1 MASKYIKKFKVP
13 NNFENILSDFAKEI
27 LRNQPKDIIDFGIE
41 YFKGLEA
48 NTKFDYKDKGENR
61 PENYKRPENQE
72 PNIINAPNKL
82 EISQEDK
89 NRLQR
94 SMDKI
99 ERINKDPV
107 PISEKEEDKG
117 KKEEYEFS
125 QGRHVSKYIQE
136 GEMTESHQVRK
147 VITTEE
153 VYVKKQETVIRNG
166 EVIKNETTEH
176 RYISGNGQNENMLG
190 EENRG
195 NVRYGGIVEG
205 NEEHKKEYDDWFTK
219 HSMDKQVI
227 DYKPEEQPL
236 DENLKRNEV
245 GYKTWFNNHSVRS
258 IDQSQGSGEEKAEG
272 GQEHKF
278 QYDDWFNRHSKD
290 KMVIEYKPTEI
301 KLDENVTRCE
311 VDYPTWFENHSKLT
325 NKHV

>member
-48 NTKFDYKDKGENR
+48 NAKFDYKDKGENR

-107 PISEKEEDKG
+107 PISEKEEDRN

-136 GEMTESHQVRK
+136 GEMTRK
-147 VITTEE
+147 VVTKEE
-153 VYVKKQETVIRNG
+153 VYVRKQETVIRNG
-166 EVIKNETTEH
+166 EVIRNETTEH
-176 RYISGNGQNENMLG
+176 RYISGNGG
-190 EENRG
+190 EDEG

-227 DYKPEEQPL
+227 DYKPEKEPL

-258 IDQSQGSGEEKAEG
+258 IDQSQSGGEERAEG
-272 GQEHKF
+272 DQ
-278 QYDDWFNRHSKD
+278 D
-290 KMVIEYKPTEI
+290 
-301 KLDENVTRCE
+301 L
-311 VDYPTWFENHSKLT
+311 
-325 NKHV
+325 

>member
-48 NTKFDYKDKGENR
+48 NAKFDYKDKGENR

-107 PISEKEEDKG
+107 PISEKEEDRN

-136 GEMTESHQVRK
+136 GEMTRK
-147 VITTEE
+147 VVTKEE
-153 VYVKKQETVIRNG
+153 VYVRKQETVIRNG
-166 EVIKNETTEH
+166 EVIRNETTEH
-176 RYISGNGQNENMLG
+176 RYISGNGRED
-190 EENRG
+190 EG

-219 HSMDKQVI
+219 QK
-227 DYKPEEQPL
+227 EPL

-258 IDQSQGSGEEKAEG
+258 IDQSQSGGEERAEG
-272 GQEHKF
+272 DQEHKF
-278 QYDDWFNRHSKD
+278 QYDDWFNRHSRD
-290 KMVIEYKPTEI
+290 KMVIEYKRPAK

-325 NKHV
+325 NKQY